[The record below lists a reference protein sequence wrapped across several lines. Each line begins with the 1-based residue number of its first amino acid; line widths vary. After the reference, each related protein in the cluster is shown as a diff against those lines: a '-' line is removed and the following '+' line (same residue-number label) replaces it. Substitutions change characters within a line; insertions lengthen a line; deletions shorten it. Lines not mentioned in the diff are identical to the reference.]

1 MTPRATV
8 ADVAERWPVS
18 RHARLARGAVAA
30 FDEDMVT
37 TPDGQRLTRQYLR
50 HPGSVAV
57 IALDADDRVAVVH
70 QYRHAVTMR
79 LVEPP
84 AGLLDKPGEAPWD
97 AARRELAEE
106 AGLAADDWRVLADF
120 CSSPGISQEVCR
132 IYLARGLRQVGRPAG
147 FVADGE
153 ETDMGLAW
161 IALDDILAAV
171 RAGRVANVA
180 LAFGCTS
187 LALARATGDVDGLR
201 AADAAWPAWQNK
213 ADQDEWLAG
222 MGA

>member
-30 FDEDMVT
+30 FDEDVVS

-84 AGLLDKPGEAPWD
+84 AGLLDQPGEEPWD

-132 IYLARGLRQVGRPAG
+132 IYLARGLHQVGRPDG
-147 FVADGE
+147 FVAAGE
-153 ETDMGLAW
+153 ETDMGLSW
-161 IALDDILAAV
+161 VALDDILEAV
-171 RAGRVANVA
+171 RAGQVDNVA

-187 LALARATGDVDGLR
+187 LALARGTDALDTLRPGD
-201 AADAAWPAWQNK
+201 APWPAWDNK
-213 ADQDEWLAG
+213 RRQDEWLAG